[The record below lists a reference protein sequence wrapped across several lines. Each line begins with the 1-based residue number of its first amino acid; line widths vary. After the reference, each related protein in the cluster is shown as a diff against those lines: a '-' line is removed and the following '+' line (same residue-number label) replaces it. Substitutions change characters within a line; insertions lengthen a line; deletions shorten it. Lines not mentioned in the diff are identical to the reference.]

1 MKQGTIAFVAVV
13 FAMAVSARLLPSEEA
28 ERVKRQDAGK
38 PIPAGS
44 CGRSAFEPRTN
55 LRIVGGGESRPHSL
69 PWIVSLSRIMGIHIC
84 GGTLIRVSPKAEES
98 DIFITAAHCVEDQS
112 RQFKALFGAH
122 NSDIPELG
130 TERIEVVKVVQH
142 PKYTFKVFND
152 IAIMKLARPVKFG
165 PWIQPA
171 CLPAAGEQVPDGA
184 TALLS
189 GWGKSVENGT
199 SPDILHQVTLPII
212 NPQACVDMFKKNQYP
227 LAIKTDIMMC
237 AGVPAG
243 GKDTCQGDS
252 GGPLVVKESNG
263 YVLQGVV
270 SFGKGCAR
278 PGWPG
283 IYARVSAYVD
293 WINEQ
298 VKALSSV
305 PLAG

>member
-1 MKQGTIAFVAVV
+1 VALI

-28 ERVKRQDAGK
+28 ERVKREDSGK

-44 CGRSAFEPRTN
+44 CGRSAFEPRG
-55 LRIVGGGESRPHSL
+55 LQRIVGGSESRPHSL
-69 PWIVSLSRIMGIHIC
+69 PWIVSLSRILGIHIC
-84 GGTLIRVSPKAEES
+84 GGTLIRVSSKVEES
-98 DIFITAAHCVEDQS
+98 DIFITAAHCVEDQT
-112 RQFKALFGAH
+112 RTVKALFGAH
-122 NSDIPELG
+122 NSDSPEQG
-130 TERIEVVKVVQH
+130 TEKIEVTKVVVH

-171 CLPAAGEQVPDGA
+171 CLPAHGEQVPDGA

-189 GWGKSVENGT
+189 GWGKSVENGS
-199 SPDILHQVTLPII
+199 SPDVLHQVTLPII
-212 NPQACVDMFKKNQYP
+212 NPQECVDMFKKNQYP
-227 LAIKTDIMMC
+227 LNIKTDIMMC
-237 AGVPAG
+237 AGVPTG

-252 GGPLVVKESNG
+252 GGPLVIKGGNG

-283 IYARVSAYVD
+283 IYTRVSSYVD

-298 VKALSSV
+298 VKLLSVV
-305 PLAG
+305 PLSG